1 MSILVLD
8 ILFVLINV
16 EISVS
21 ILSLILSKDN

>member
-21 ILSLILSKDN
+21 ILSRILSKDN